1 MDLVG
6 PAHTVRYIERIAHT
20 GMVAAEERA
29 PLRDMFPVDGS
40 GGLENAIDWPDEDIR
55 NDIDDIQACSRSLI
69 VLSST

>member
-1 MDLVG
+1 
-6 PAHTVRYIERIAHT
+6 
-20 GMVAAEERA
+20 MVAAEERA

-55 NDIDDIQACSRSLI
+55 NDIDDIHACSRSLI